1 LKKAGLVPVLLIL
14 ALSLPLAAQLRTG
27 QVQGRIADAQGKPLA
42 RVRVTLSRPGTPD
55 LKARTT
61 AAGIFRFPAV
71 FPGPDYTI
79 TADLVEYKIAIRSNI
94 TVTVGGHVKVNLVL
108 EPGKAG
114 EEVKQAATVPMVDAK
129 AFSTGRTF
137 DSLELQSLPTARD
150 PWVIAQLVPS
160 VLADRENVGGN
171 ESSQQT
177 GLVAKGDNGN
187 GAQNVWSVDGIDV
200 TDPSILGM
208 SDVNFDYDAL
218 ETVSITTGGAADVSL
233 QARGLSVN
241 LLTRRGGSKLAAS
254 ARFFLTDSAFQAS
267 NMTSDLRSKG
277 LADTNRIEQI
287 RDYGAS
293 FGGPVIKDKVWF
305 WGAYGVQ
312 DLFTYTI
319 YDQPDRT
326 LFGNFSL
333 KLNAQPFRGNRIEL
347 LSTTSQNEKYGANA
361 SVAKPEGDHR
371 RGRYEMGS
379 PLFKAQIEQVFGNSL
394 YLSAKLTSTSAGAIT
409 RPIVDE
415 AMTNPV
421 VFDVTNGVYVPFSSS
436 TKRSW
441 DYSEILRSGHD
452 FELTG
457 TLYKDSFLGLSHE
470 LKGGLVFSK
479 RSAQSVSGFP
489 QNYEIFRN
497 FSEPLIDLGEGLVV
511 PPSEWQKVVITREN
525 RQSNLAQ
532 RTSAYLQDVFTT
544 GRFAFQ
550 LGLRYD
556 YQQPSTGSVGIS
568 TVVSSWSNIFNSA
581 TMTALSNY
589 IPALVVDPVDPRY
602 EWSTWSP
609 RIGVSWDL
617 KGDGRTVLK
626 LSLAQYGDVL
636 AAGANTPR
644 PLGLTGS
651 MSFWWKDA
659 DSDRI
664 IDIAEMYWQ
673 YSAVHAEAPNQ
684 LYALLD
690 ADSTLTSEASAAL
703 DGDFESDAYLAGN
716 YRDYAFRDSETINY
730 DSQTTLFRSDIDPNA
745 KNVKTSP
752 RTREIVLSLEKELR
766 PNLSAAIAATFRR
779 YDNLDWAKYFY
790 PASLYP
796 STPDLVID
804 NTNGPWY
811 IEAGTIPATVTIDE
825 ETVSTGDAGGRP
837 WYLPSASYPGDTPFR
852 LVDKS
857 SSYRTYLGLDLVVT
871 KRLADRW
878 FLNAAVTLQ
887 DQRVHWGDAY
897 LDPTNKWAID
907 GQSYANV
914 GGSSGNKVPAQMFAR
929 WMAKLSAMYQMP
941 LGFDASATLIAREGW
956 RVPHYLTLAFEDAE
970 SWSGLYR
977 SNTVYLQ
984 PLAKDRLPVFAN
996 LSLRLEKRFNVG
1008 SGRLYAMIDVFNVLN
1023 STAVNRV
1030 YDAYYGVYYV
1040 DTENSS
1046 ANPYNRLYSE
1056 IINPRVMRLG
1066 LRFEF

>member
-27 QVQGRIADAQGKPLA
+27 QVQGRIADAQGKPLTH
-42 RVRVTLSRPGTPD
+42 VRVTLSRPGTPD

-61 AAGIFRFPAV
+61 AAGIFRFPSV

-79 TADLVEYKIAIRSNI
+79 TADLVEYKVAVRSN
-94 TVTVGGHVKVNLVL
+94 VAVAVGGHVTVNLVL
-108 EPGKAG
+108 EPGKVG
-114 EEVKQAATVPMVDAK
+114 EEVKQAVNVPMVDAK
-129 AFSTGRTF
+129 MFSSGRTF
-137 DSLELQSLPTARD
+137 GSVELQSLPTARD
-150 PWVIAQLVPS
+150 PWVIAQLVPG
-160 VLADRENVGGN
+160 VLADRENIGGN

-177 GLVAKGDNGN
+177 GLVAKGDNTN
-187 GAQNVWSVDGIDV
+187 GAQNAWSVDGIDV
-200 TDPSILGM
+200 TDPYVLGL

-218 ETVSITTGGAADVSL
+218 ETITVTTGGAADVSL
-233 QARGLSVN
+233 PARGLSVS
-241 LLTRRGGSKLAAS
+241 LLTRRGGNKLAAS
-254 ARFFLTDSAFQAS
+254 ARFFLTDNAFQAS
-267 NMTSDLRSKG
+267 NMTADLRSKG

-293 FGGPVIKDKVWF
+293 FGGPIIKNKVWF

-326 LFGNFSL
+326 LFGNFSF
-333 KLNAQPFRGNRIEL
+333 KLDAQPFRGNRIEL
-347 LSTTSQNEKYGANA
+347 LSTVSQNEKYGANA

-371 RGRYEMGS
+371 RGRYDLGS
-379 PLFKAQIEQVFGNSL
+379 PLFKAQIEQSFGNAA
-394 YLSAKLTSTSAGAIT
+394 YLSAKLTSTSAGAMT
-409 RPIVDE
+409 RPMLDE

-421 VFDVTNGVYVPFSSS
+421 VFDVTNGVYVPFSS
-436 TKRSW
+436 TYKRSW

-457 TLYKDSFLGLSHE
+457 TLYKDSFLGLAHE
-470 LKGGLVFSK
+470 FKGGLVFSK
-479 RSAQSVSGFP
+479 RSAQSVSGYP

-497 FSEPLIDLGEGLVV
+497 FNEPLIDFGEGLVV

-532 RTSAYLQDVFTT
+532 RTSAYLQDIFAS
-544 GRFAFQ
+544 GRFTFQ

-568 TVVSSWSNIFNSA
+568 TVVSSWSNVFYST

-589 IPALVVDPVDPRY
+589 IPSLAVDPIDPRY

-659 DSDRI
+659 DADSF
-664 IDIAEMYWQ
+664 IDTGEMYWQ
-673 YSAVHAEAPNQ
+673 YSSAHAEKPNQ

-690 ADSTLTSEASAAL
+690 DDSSLTAEANAAL
-703 DGDFESDAYLAGN
+703 EGDFESDAYLAGN
-716 YRDYAFRDSETINY
+716 YKDYAFRDSETIDY

-745 KNVKTSP
+745 KNGKTSP
-752 RTREIVLSLEKELR
+752 RTREIMLSLEKELR
-766 PNLSAAIAATFRR
+766 PNLSASLTATFRR
-779 YDNLDWAKYFY
+779 YDNFDWAKYFY
-790 PASLYP
+790 PANLYP

-811 IEAGTIPATVTIDE
+811 VEAGTIPESVTIDE
-825 ETVSTGDAGGRP
+825 ETVSTGDAGLRT
-837 WYLPSASYPGDTPFR
+837 WYLPSASFPGDTPFR

-857 SSYRTYLGLDLVVT
+857 SSYRTYLGLDLIVT

-887 DQRVHWGDAY
+887 DQRAHWGDSY

-907 GQSYANV
+907 GQSYVNV

-929 WMAKLSAMYQMP
+929 WVAKLSAMYQMP
-941 LGFDASATLIAREGW
+941 LGFNVSATFMAREGW
-956 RVPHYLTLAFEDAE
+956 RVPNYLTLAYEDPE

-977 SNTVYLQ
+977 SNTIYLQ
-984 PLAKDRLPVFAN
+984 PVAKDRLPVFAN
-996 LSLRLEKRFNVG
+996 LSLRLEKMFNVG
-1008 SGRLYAMIDVFNVLN
+1008 SGRLYAMLDIFNVMN
-1023 STAVNRV
+1023 SAKVNRV
-1030 YDAYYGVYYV
+1030 YDAYYGIYYV
-1040 DTENSS
+1040 DTENSA

-1066 LRFEF
+1066 VRFEF